1 MNALKRFE
9 KALATVE
16 RWLIV
21 ALLWLM
27 VIFTFL
33 QVGLRG
39 LYTHGHLQWANA
51 LMGHLDWS
59 EPFVRLLVLWVS
71 FLGASLLTGENKH
84 IKIDIFSTILPQRW
98 LPVREVVLA
107 MAGIFICAIMLRVSI
122 GYLQMEVDIGDKM
135 FLDLP
140 AWTGQM
146 ILPAGFALILF
157 RFIIRALDQGLQIIK
172 GSPS

>member
-9 KALATVE
+9 KALARVE

-39 LYTHGHLQWANA
+39 LYTHRHLQWANT

-59 EPFVRLLVLWVS
+59 EAFVRLLVLWLS
-71 FLGASLLTGENKH
+71 FLGASLLTAENKH
-84 IKIDIFSTILPQRW
+84 IKIDIFSTILPQKW

-107 MAGIFICAIMLRVSI
+107 MAGILICAIMLKVSI
-122 GYLQMEVDIGDKM
+122 GYLQMEMDTGSKM

-140 AWTGQM
+140 AWTGQT

-157 RFIIRALDQGLQIIK
+157 RFIIRALDQGLRIIK
-172 GSPS
+172 RSS